1 MTTQRRSM
9 QDRRSGKDRRKF
21 ARLKQLLGEDLQ
33 NRAVERRK
41 ESERRT
47 GWVRLTRWSSVCLEK
62 LKLSKFLNLHNR

>member
-1 MTTQRRSM
+1 M